1 MTTIITVRLPAPS
14 GGLKVTYGMGECKV
28 SWKGLVHGAVA
39 LECSLLARA
48 LLLSCLQLC
57 KRPLRTS
64 CTALSS
70 DCSAMNCRWLWS
82 NPISLPEQS
91 ACYHC
96 CIFLAKV
103 NRGDNLTDYSREFHS
118 NLCLVFLYFF
128 KQFWTVWIPM
138 LVIEANGPWWNKMMF
153 GCI

>member
-1 MTTIITVRLPAPS
+1 MPFLVTAIITVRLPASS

-28 SWKGLVHGAVA
+28 SWKGLVHGAIA

-57 KRPLRTS
+57 KRPLRRS
-64 CTALSS
+64 WTALSS
-70 DCSAMNCRWLWS
+70 DCSAINCRWLWS

-103 NRGDNLTDYSREFHS
+103 NRGKNLTDYSREFHS
-118 NLCLVFLYFF
+118 IYAWYCCISLNNFELFNSYAC
-128 KQFWTVWIPM
+128 KSGKW
-138 LVIEANGPWWNKMMF
+138 AMMK
-153 GCI
+153 